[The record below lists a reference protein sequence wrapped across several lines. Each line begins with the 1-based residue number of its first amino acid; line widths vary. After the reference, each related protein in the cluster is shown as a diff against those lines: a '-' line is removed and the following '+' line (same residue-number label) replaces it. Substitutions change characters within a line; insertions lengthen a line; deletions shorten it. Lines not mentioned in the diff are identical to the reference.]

1 MVELLSEWTAQGGTE
16 TPGYGSHVHRMEYLE
31 GAKRRIFDG
40 VSAPQTR
47 ILGLIKEEM
56 KLCDLACGGG
66 DPGV

>member
-1 MVELLSEWTAQGGTE
+1 MYTAWNIW
-16 TPGYGSHVHRMEYLE
+16 MERN
-31 GAKRRIFDG
+31 RRIFDE

-66 DPGV
+66 DLGV

>member
-1 MVELLSEWTAQGGTE
+1 
-16 TPGYGSHVHRMEYLE
+16 MEYLE